1 MEKINS
7 NRIRN
12 LRQGAVGTGPVVYW
26 MSRDQRVNDNW
37 ALIHAANEASTRS
50 NRLIV
55 VFTLALNFL
64 GAVWRHYDF
73 MLKGLRET
81 EKKLRE
87 LNIPLVVLSGNPSE
101 TLPEFIEIAD
111 VSLLVSDFDPLKIK
125 KKWIQDISGKI
136 NIPFSQVDTHNIVP
150 CWVASQKLEFG
161 AYTLR
166 PKIKRL
172 LHDFLTDFPEL
183 NSFPSLNLS
192 GMKEVFWDEIENDIQ
207 SDRSVKPVSWIQPGE
222 NAARKLLHDF
232 IVNKLQSYNS
242 LRNDPNANAISDL
255 SPYLHFGHI
264 SSQRI
269 AWEISG
275 RVPASEHTEA
285 FLEELIVRKEL
296 SDNFCHYNP
305 HYDSFEGFHDWA
317 KKTLNAHRK
326 DEREFLYSNE
336 EFEFAKTHDPLWNAA
351 QMEMVNTGKMHGYM
365 RMYWAKK
372 ILEWTTSPEEALS
385 IAIYL
390 NDRYELDGR
399 DPNGYTGCAWSIGG
413 VHDRAW
419 AERPVFG
426 KIRFMNDKGCA
437 RKFDVK
443 GYLSKHLSDSAPVKL
458 F

>member
-1 MEKINS
+1 VKRINS

-12 LRQGAVGTGPVVYW
+12 LRQGAVETGPVVYW

-37 ALIHAANEASTRS
+37 ALIHSVHEALARS

-55 VFTLALNFL
+55 VFTLVPNFL

-81 EKKLRE
+81 EKKLRG
-87 LNIPLVVLSGNPSE
+87 LNIPLVVLSGNPSD
-101 TLPEFIEIAD
+101 TLPALIDKTNA
-111 VSLLVSDFDPLKIK
+111 SLLVTDFDPLRIK
-125 KKWIQDISGKI
+125 KKWIKEVSATIS
-136 NIPFSQVDTHNIVP
+136 IPFDMVDAHNIVP
-150 CWVASQKLEFG
+150 CWLASQKLEFG

-166 PKIKRL
+166 PKIKKL
-172 LHDFLTDFPEL
+172 LHEYLTDFPEL
-183 NSFPSLNLS
+183 TSFPSSNRS
-192 GMKEVFWDEIENDIQ
+192 GMKEVLWDEIENDIQ
-207 SDRSVKPVSWIQPGE
+207 CDRSVKPVSWIQPGE
-222 NAARKLLHDF
+222 KTANEKLKDF
-232 IVNKLQSYNS
+232 IENKLHHYNH
-242 LRNDPNANAISDL
+242 LRNDPNANAVSDL

-275 RVPASEHTEA
+275 RIPASEHTEA

-305 HYDSFEGFHDWA
+305 HYDSFDGFHDWA
-317 KKTLNAHRK
+317 KTTLNAHRK
-326 DEREFLYSNE
+326 DEREFLYTKE
-336 EFEFAKTHDPLWNAA
+336 EFEFAQTHDPLWNAA
-351 QMEMVNTGKMHGYM
+351 QMEMVQTGKMHGYM

-385 IAIYL
+385 IAICL

-419 AERPVFG
+419 TERPVFG
-426 KIRFMNDKGCA
+426 KIRFMNDRGCK
-437 RKFDVK
+437 RKFDVNT
-443 GYLSKHLSDSAPVKL
+443 YITNNL
-458 F
+458 